1 MGDARGLGLDQLDKA
16 KRGLLEKIDTVYKKE
31 ATEYYKEQRE
41 LVADQKR
48 YSRLTF
54 WSTIITGAA
63 TVVMAIFMALQYL
76 IMKNDSEI
84 KYETQLKLKQ
94 QSQLIDSLEKQLRN
108 IEALRQHD
116 PKENQMEK
124 K

>member
-1 MGDARGLGLDQLDKA
+1 MGDARSWGLEQFEKA
-16 KRGLLEKIDTVYKKE
+16 QKGQLEKIDTNYKKE

-54 WSTIITGAA
+54 LSTIITGAA

-84 KYETQLKLKQ
+84 KYETQLKSKQ

-108 IEALRQHD
+108 IEVLRQHD

>member
-1 MGDARGLGLDQLDKA
+1 MGDVKSWGLEQLEKA
-16 KRGLLEKIDTVYKKE
+16 QKGQLEKIDTNYKKE

-76 IMKNDSEI
+76 IIKNDSEI
-84 KYETQLKLKQ
+84 KYETQLKSKQ

-108 IEALRQHD
+108 IEVLLQRAS
-116 PKENQMEK
+116 KENQTEK

>member
-16 KRGLLEKIDTVYKKE
+16 KRGQLEKIDTVYKKE